1 MSFSDETLMAYA
13 DGELHVLQRAAV
25 ERAMRDDPELAA
37 RVAQYRELRS
47 DVFAAFAPIVEE
59 AVPARLEAAAAPAK
73 VADLDAA
80 REARSLAA
88 VAQAPRRWS
97 WAEWGGMAAALAVGV
112 LAGSLRLQDGGG
124 VAGDGAGKPALAVA
138 ANADGAL
145 LAQGPLADALSQQLA
160 GDAPGQGKVA
170 IGLSF
175 VSRDGALCRS
185 FTMGASAGLACRD
198 GGRWTLPV
206 LAAAGQ
212 DADPG
217 ASGEYR
223 QAGSA
228 MPPAVLD
235 AIDARISG
243 ATLDAQAEQAA
254 RQRGWQR

>member
-37 RVAQYRELRS
+37 RVAQFRELRS

-59 AVPARLEAAAAPAK
+59 AVPARLAAAALPAK
-73 VADLDAA
+73 VADLDAERAA
-80 REARSLAA
+80 RNAA
-88 VAQAPRRWS
+88 ATPAPRRWS
-97 WAEWGGMAAALAVGV
+97 WPEWGGMAAALVVGV
-112 LAGSLRLQDGGG
+112 LAGSVLLQGGG
-124 VAGDGAGKPALAVA
+124 GGDGSGAGKPALAVA
-138 ANADGAL
+138 GSADGAL

-160 GDAPGQGKVA
+160 GDAPGQGKVT

-206 LAAAGQ
+206 LAATGQ
-212 DADPG
+212 DAGP
-217 ASGEYR
+217 AAAGEYR

>member
-37 RVAQYRELRS
+37 RVAQHQALRG

-59 AVPARLEAAAAPAK
+59 AVPARLEAAVTPAK
-73 VADLDAA
+73 VADLGAA
-80 REARSLAA
+80 REARGAA
-88 VAQAPRRWS
+88 ATAQTRRRWA

-112 LAGSLRLQDGGG
+112 LAGSVLLQGGSDG
-124 VAGDGAGKPALAVA
+124 GKPALAVA
-138 ANADGAL
+138 GSADGAL
-145 LAQGPLADALSQQLA
+145 VAQGALAEALSQQLA
-160 GDAPGQGKVA
+160 GDRPGRGKVT

-175 VSRDGALCRS
+175 VSRDGAVCRS
-185 FTMGASAGLACRD
+185 FTMGTSAGLACRT
-198 GGRWTLPV
+198 GERWTLPV
-206 LAAAGQ
+206 LAAPDQ
-212 DADPG
+212 G
-217 ASGEYR
+217 AAGEYR

-228 MPPAVLD
+228 MPAAVLD

-243 ATLDAQAEQAA
+243 TALDAQGEQAA